1 MKKPLASLKNMSYER
16 RKGLYGYGF
25 IAVWFIGALM
35 FLLFPIFESFY
46 YSLFNV
52 TPETGYMN
60 IQPILNKAGD
70 TDYFNNY
77 VYAFTVDPNFRQL
90 LVESLENIALKLP
103 VIVVFSLFVAIVIN
117 QKFKG
122 RTFARAIFF
131 MPVIIATGP
140 VYAIITGDIN
150 TSGNSSAEQFS
161 TMFEADM
168 VDQLL
173 EFVGIYGFGTR
184 FTEIITTITSDILN
198 LVWNC
203 GIQIII
209 FLSALQAIP
218 SSAKEVGQIEGAT
231 GWEFFWKVTLP
242 YVSPMILVNIVYTAI
257 DSFTDPTNGV
267 MERILDVQSEWKY
280 GLASAMSW
288 SYFGIVLAALAII
301 FGVMKH
307 FVWYENE

>member
-1 MKKPLASLKNMSYER
+1 MKNPIASLKNMSYER

-25 IAVWFIGALM
+25 IAVWFIGAVM
-35 FLLFPIFESFY
+35 FLLIPIVESLY
-46 YSLFNV
+46 YSFFSV
-52 TPETGYMN
+52 IPETGYMD
-60 IQPILNKAGD
+60 IQPILNDAGKP
-70 TDYFNNY
+70 DYFNNFA
-77 VYAFTVDPNFRQL
+77 YAFTIDPEFRQL
-90 LVESLENIALKLP
+90 LVEALENIALKLP

-122 RTFARAIFF
+122 RIFARAIFF

-150 TSGNSSAEQFS
+150 TAGSSNADQFS

-209 FLSALQAIP
+209 FLSALQSIP
-218 SSAKEVGQIEGAT
+218 PSAKEVGQIEGAT

-242 YVSPMILVNIVYTAI
+242 YVSPMILVNVVYTVI

-267 MERILDVQSEWKY
+267 MERIQSVQSEWKY
-280 GLASAMSW
+280 GLASAMGW
-288 SYFGIVLAALAII
+288 SYFGIVLIALGII
-301 FGVMKH
+301 FAVMKH

>member
-1 MKKPLASLKNMSYER
+1 MKNPITVLKTMSYER
-16 RKGLYGYGF
+16 KKSLYGYGF
-25 IAVWFIGALM
+25 ILIWFIGALM
-35 FLLFPIFESFY
+35 FLIAPICESFY

-52 TPETGYMN
+52 VPDTGAMK
-60 IQPILNKAGD
+60 ITPILGSDGKRD
-70 TDYFNNY
+70 VFNNF
-77 VYAFTVDPNFRQL
+77 VYAFTIDPTFRQL
-90 LVESLENIALKLP
+90 LVEALEEIALRLP

-140 VYAIITGDIN
+140 VYAIITGDLAS
-150 TSGNSSAEQFS
+150 SGNSSADQFS

-209 FLSALQAIP
+209 FLSALQSIP

-267 MERILDVQSEWKY
+267 MERILSVQNEWKY

-288 SYFGIVLAALAII
+288 SYFGIVLIALGII
-301 FGVMKH
+301 FAIMKR

>member
-1 MKKPLASLKNMSYER
+1 MKNPLNAFRHMSYER
-16 RKGLYGYGF
+16 KKSLYGYGF
-25 IAVWFIGALM
+25 IAVWFIGAIM
-35 FLLFPIFESFY
+35 FLILPIIESLY
-46 YSLFNV
+46 YSLYNV
-52 TPETGYMN
+52 TPETGYMKIVPVLTN
-60 IQPILNKAGD
+60 GVEDLFG
-70 TDYFNNY
+70 NY
-77 VYAFTVDPNFRQL
+77 KYAFTVDSTFRQL
-90 LVESLENIALKLP
+90 LVEELENIAIKLP
-103 VIVVFSLFVAIVIN
+103 IIIVFSLFVAIVIN

-150 TSGNSSAEQFS
+150 TAGNANADQFS
-161 TMFEADM
+161 SMFEADM

-184 FTEIITTITSDILN
+184 ITEIITTITSDILN

-209 FLSALQAIP
+209 FLSALQSIP

-231 GWEFFWKVTLP
+231 GWEFFWKVTLA
-242 YVSPMILVNIVYTAI
+242 YVSPMILVNVVYTVI
-257 DSFTDPTNGV
+257 DSFTDPTSQV
-267 MERILDVQSEWKY
+267 MEQILSVQSEWRY
-280 GLASAMSW
+280 GLASAMCW
-288 SYFGIVLAALAII
+288 SYFGVVLIAIGII
-301 FGVMKH
+301 FAIMKR